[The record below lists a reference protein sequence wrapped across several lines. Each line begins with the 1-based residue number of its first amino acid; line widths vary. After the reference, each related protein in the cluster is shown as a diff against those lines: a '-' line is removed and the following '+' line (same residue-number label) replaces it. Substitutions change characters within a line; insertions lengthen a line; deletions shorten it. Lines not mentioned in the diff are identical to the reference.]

1 MGWLG
6 VLVSVKSGVSMAIRN
21 TTDASSAAHRVK
33 SVRRRAGITQ
43 SELAQRMLVSRS
55 LVAQWETARARPDSE
70 QMKLITQICSSG
82 PRGEAAVTTPRSSQ
96 RGRVSQNQSAT
107 GAKPRAAGKKF
118 VEEMRSAASA
128 KDVRAMRAMLRDL
141 ATLAAKVGMV
151 ETADLLKGIDRQ
163 MEVKPASKQ
172 GAGSAT
178 KEGKARVAS
187 TVAVRP
193 AKRTKAKIPA
203 KRRKR

>member
-1 MGWLG
+1 MGWLC
-6 VLVSVKSGVSMAIRN
+6 VLVSVKLGVSMAIRN
-21 TTDASSAAHRVK
+21 TMDASSAAHRVK

-82 PRGEAAVTTPRSSQ
+82 PRSEAAVIAPRSAQ
-96 RGRVSQNQSAT
+96 RGRVSQNQSAIGT
-107 GAKPRAAGKKF
+107 KPRATAQKF
-118 VEEMRSAASA
+118 AEEMRSAASA

-151 ETADLLKGIDRQ
+151 QTADLLKGIDRQ

-172 GAGSAT
+172 GGSGAA
-178 KEGKARVAS
+178 KERKARVAS
-187 TVAVRP
+187 RIAARP
-193 AKRTKAKIPA
+193 AKRTKTKVPA
-203 KRRKR
+203 KRPKR

>member
-1 MGWLG
+1 MGWLC
-6 VLVSVKSGVSMAIRN
+6 VLVSVKLGVSMAIRN
-21 TTDASSAAHRVK
+21 TTDANSAAYRVK

-43 SELAQRMLVSRS
+43 SELAERMLVSRS

-70 QMKLITQICSSG
+70 QMKLITQICSGG
-82 PRGEAAVTTPRSSQ
+82 PRGEAVVTTARGSQ

-107 GAKPRAAGKKF
+107 GAKPRAIAQKF
-118 VEEMRSAASA
+118 IEKMRSDASA

-151 ETADLLKGIDRQ
+151 QTAELLKGIDRQ

-172 GAGSAT
+172 GSGSAT

-187 TVAVRP
+187 RVAALP
-193 AKRTKAKIPA
+193 AKRTKAKAPA
-203 KRRKR
+203 KRLKR